1 MSLGRFAGV
10 LTTGP
15 AIPNLTRFDVGVQ
28 SMSRFSN
35 SMLAVDG
42 AFDEYTGLTRLDEG
56 VFTSCC
62 VYFSFSA
69 NNLYTVDFFKPYFF
83 MTSSIENPLFFEASI
98 MSSF

>member
-1 MSLGRFAGV
+1 
-10 LTTGP
+10 
-15 AIPNLTRFDVGVQ
+15 
-28 SMSRFSN
+28 MSRFSI

-42 AFDEYTGLTRLDEG
+42 AFDEYTGLTQLDEG
-56 VFTSCC
+56 VFTSYF
-62 VYFSFSA
+62 VYFPFSA